1 MQFIERNQAENCFK
15 TLRRKL
21 IEKQNAIN
29 NSIEE
34 LNEYSE
40 DSVKPIDSSK
50 YIQIAKKALNL
61 ILDEKFSEEE

>member
-1 MQFIERNQAENCFK
+1 MQIIERNQAENCFK

-21 IEKQNAIN
+21 IEKRNAIN

-40 DSVKPIDSSK
+40 DSVIPIDSSK

-61 ILDEKFSEEE
+61 ILDEKFSVEE

>member
-1 MQFIERNQAENCFK
+1 M
-15 TLRRKL
+15 
-21 IEKQNAIN
+21 IEKRNAIN

-61 ILDEKFSEEE
+61 ILDEKFSVEE